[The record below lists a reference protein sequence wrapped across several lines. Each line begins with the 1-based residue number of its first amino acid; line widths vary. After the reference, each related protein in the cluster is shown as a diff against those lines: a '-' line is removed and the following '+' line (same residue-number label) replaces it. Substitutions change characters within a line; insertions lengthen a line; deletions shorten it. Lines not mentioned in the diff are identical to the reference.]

1 MVRGRES
8 VIEVLERL
16 KAQEPERVIRKE
28 VPRIAQS
35 VSKEERNVK
44 IVNLPQQE
52 VESLMRKISEL
63 ESKMRSDS
71 GSYFSLYY
79 ELRKLEEEFV
89 VKAERLLAKDFD
101 VTDVTRDRVK
111 ARLEKIRK
119 GKGLGT
125 PSI

>member
-101 VTDVTRDRVK
+101 VPDVTRDRVK

-119 GKGLGT
+119 GRGLGT

>member
-101 VTDVTRDRVK
+101 VPDVTRDRVK

>member
-89 VKAERLLAKDFD
+89 IKAERLLAKDFD
-101 VTDVTRDRVK
+101 VPDVTRDRVK

-125 PSI
+125 SSI